1 MAADF
6 ASRAVKFSSKQRVLS
21 IVIGIGLLLFL
32 LRPGA
37 SRLKARIASSI
48 SAAVAR
54 PVEIGSVHVRLL
66 PRPGFDLENLVLYD
80 DPAFGAEPMLRAGQ
94 VTADLRLTSLVRGR
108 LELARLD
115 LTEPSVNLV
124 RSANGRWNLGALL
137 QRSAQTTLAP
147 TAKAKSEPR
156 PAFPYVEGSSARI
169 NLKIGQEKK
178 PYALTNA
185 DFSFWQDSENT
196 WGVRLKAQPFRSDL
210 SLSDTG
216 ILRVAGTWQRATELR
231 ETPLQF
237 GLEWEGP
244 QLGQLT
250 KFFTGSDMGWR
261 GALQL
266 SATLSGTPAQLQVS
280 SDASIRDFRRYDIS
294 SGESLRLA
302 AHCDGQ
308 YSSLDH
314 AMHQLFCRGPVGN
327 GAITLHGDMGLP
339 GSHKYD
345 LTLMAE
351 SVPAS
356 ALVALAQRAKKNMP
370 EDLSA
375 TGDMEGSLSIR
386 ENGGS
391 AQGAQILGSGEIAKL
406 RLKSASNKVELDLDS
421 VPLVLASAESVGS
434 ASPEKRLS
442 SSTRPRSG
450 AQSFAGPLLEFGPFP
465 LAIGRGAQP
474 AVQGWVGRSGYRVS
488 LTGEAE
494 VARALRVARL
504 FGLPALS
511 TAAEGL
517 AQVDLQIAGSWTEWA
532 SGVPFT
538 LAEPQVTGT
547 AKLHHVRVEVRGVD
561 GPIEIASANVQ
572 LLPDVVHV
580 ARLNANAAHALWT
593 GSLELPRGCGTPG
606 ACAVRF
612 NLSTN
617 ELSLSQ
623 VRQWV
628 STGPKKQ
635 PWYRM
640 LSPGAPAGPS
650 FLASLRASGKVYA
663 NRLLV
668 RGLVATQVSASLNLD
683 SRKLRISELHGEL
696 LGGEQRG
703 DWQADFGVKPP
714 LYSGSGTVTEIYL
727 GHLAAAKDEWIA
739 GTANGS
745 YQVTASGST
754 ADEFWQSAKGT
765 LRFDMRDGIL
775 PRISLGEDAA
785 PLKVGHFEVNA
796 RLREAK
802 LEMEDGELES
812 PEGLFRVS
820 GTASLGRELDLKL
833 TRSAATPAAS
843 SAPPGY
849 TISGTVTEPRVVPL
863 SSLETRAQLKR

>member
-6 ASRAVKFSSKQRVLS
+6 ASSAVKLSSKRRVLA
-21 IVIGIGLLLFL
+21 VVTGVVLLLFL

-37 SRLKARIASSI
+37 SRLKARIAGSI

-54 PVEIGSVHVRLL
+54 PVEIGSVHIRLL
-66 PRPGFDLENLVLYD
+66 PRPGFDLENLVVYD

-124 RSANGRWNLGALL
+124 RRANGRWNLGVLL
-137 QRSAQTTLAP
+137 QRAAQTTLAP

-156 PAFPYVEGSSARI
+156 PAFPYIEGSSARI
-169 NLKIGQEKK
+169 NFKIGQEKK

-185 DFSFWQDSENT
+185 DFAFWQDSENA

-216 ILRVAGTWQRATELR
+216 TLRVNGTWQRATNLR

-237 GLEWEGP
+237 SLEWDGP

-250 KFFTGSDMGWR
+250 KFLTGSDKGWR

-266 SATLSGTPAQLQVS
+266 NATLSGTPAQLEVS

-294 SGESLRLA
+294 SGESLLLA

-314 AMHQLFCRGPVGN
+314 TVHELFCRGPVGN
-327 GAITLHGDMGLP
+327 GAITLHGDVALP

-345 LTLMAE
+345 LMLMAE
-351 SVPAS
+351 NVPAS
-356 ALVALAQRAKKNMP
+356 AVVALAQRAKKNMP
-370 EDLSA
+370 EDLTA
-375 TGDMEGSLSIR
+375 TGDVEGSLSIR
-386 ENGGS
+386 ENGMS

-406 RLKSASNKVELDLDS
+406 HLRSVSNKVELDLDS
-421 VPLVLASAESVGS
+421 IPLVLASAGS
-434 ASPEKRLS
+434 GEIASLEKRLFS
-442 SSTRPRSG
+442 SASARPG
-450 AQSFAGPLLEFGPFP
+450 AQSFTGPFLEFGPFP
-465 LAIGRGAQP
+465 LAIGRGLQP
-474 AVQGWVGRSGYRVS
+474 TAQGWVSRSGYRVS

-511 TAAEGL
+511 TAAEGV

-532 SGVPFT
+532 TGAPSNF
-538 LAEPQVTGT
+538 AEPQVMGT
-547 AKLHHVRVEVRGVD
+547 AKLHNVRVEVRGVD
-561 GPIEIASANVQ
+561 GPIEIASANLQ
-572 LLPDVVHV
+572 LWPDVVRV
-580 ARLNANAAHALWT
+580 AKLNANAAHALWT
-593 GSLELPRGCGTPG
+593 GSLELPRGCGTPV

-612 NLSTN
+612 NLSSN
-617 ELSLSQ
+617 EVGLSQ
-623 VRQWV
+623 ISQWAGP
-628 STGPKKQ
+628 GPKKQ
-635 PWYRM
+635 PWYKV
-640 LSPGAPAGPS
+640 LSPGTPAGPS

-668 RGLVATQVSASLNLD
+668 HGLVATHVSASLNLD
-683 SRKLRISELHGEL
+683 SRKLRISELRGDF
-696 LGGEQRG
+696 LGGKQRS
-703 DWQADFGVKPP
+703 DWQVDFSMKPP
-714 LYSGSGTVTEIYL
+714 VYSGSGTVTEISL
-727 GHLAAAKDEWIA
+727 GHLPAPKDEWIT
-739 GTANGS
+739 GTADGS

-754 ADEFWQSAKGT
+754 ADEFWQSAKGAVH
-765 LRFDMRDGIL
+765 FDMRDGTL
-775 PRISLGEDAA
+775 PRISLGQDGS
-785 PLKVGHFEVNA
+785 PLEVGRFEGSA
-796 RLREAK
+796 RLRDAN
-802 LEMEDGELES
+802 LEMEEGQMES

-833 TRSAATPAAS
+833 ARSPAINAAS

-849 TISGTVTEPRVVPL
+849 TITGTVTEPRVVPL
-863 SSLETRAQLKR
+863 SSLETRAQLKP